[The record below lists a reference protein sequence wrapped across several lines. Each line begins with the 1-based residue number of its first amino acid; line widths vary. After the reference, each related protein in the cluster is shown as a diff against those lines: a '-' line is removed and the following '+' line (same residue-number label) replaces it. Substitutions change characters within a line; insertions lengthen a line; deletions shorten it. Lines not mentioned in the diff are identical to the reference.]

1 MNKIATLI
9 TLAVTSQAVQLNA
22 SLDKEFHPDN
32 AKHYTETSQLDALLA
47 EIFGED
53 GEGGS
58 AATWGSLDDSVE
70 STFMDALSTFRSEV
84 HQSQL
89 DNLEGWREFG
99 RQVDGLFADI
109 DSDIK
114 TAHAHE
120 EAPAVENE

>member
-9 TLAVTSQAVQLNA
+9 TMAVASQAVQLQA
-22 SLDKEFHPDN
+22 TLDKEFIQEN
-32 AKHYTETSQLDALLA
+32 VKHYTETSQLDELLA

-70 STFMDALSTFRSEV
+70 STFKDALSAFRAEV
-84 HQSQL
+84 HGSL
-89 DNLEGWREFG
+89 IDNLEGWREFG
-99 RQVDGLFADI
+99 RQVVGAHDNL

-120 EAPAVENE
+120 SAPVVE